1 MSRWNIGARHQTPQS
16 KLLEQEPSADGRRL
30 TSGEVR
36 FERLRLA
43 HDMVTLVLTDGEGLP
58 HEVRLE
64 LGAVREVLVSAW
76 RTTRSLP

>member
-43 HDMVTLVLTDGEGLP
+43 HDMVTLVLTVAKGSRMKCGWSWVP
-58 HEVRLE
+58 SVRC
-64 LGAVREVLVSAW
+64 W
-76 RTTRSLP
+76 